1 MVQRRIKLKRL
12 PLIIAIFA
20 ILPILTLAIL
30 MTKSLQKDFND
41 KDFVVESV
49 MENSPQPV
57 IDTTKKMIYPY
68 TSQDV
73 TIGKTYYD
81 YQGEEKSQ
89 LNSLI
94 LHDNTYIQN
103 TGIDFVSENEFEV
116 VSVLEGTVSDVKE
129 DDTLGKIVEIKHDN
143 GYITSYQSLSETLVK
158 KGDIVNQ
165 GQVIG
170 KSGSNELDK
179 ELGNHLHFE
188 IYENGQAENPENYLD
203 KEIPEEK
210 KN

>member
-73 TIGKTYYD
+73 TIWKTYYD

-103 TGIDFVSENEFEV
+103 TGIDFVS
-116 VSVLEGTVSDVKE
+116 
-129 DDTLGKIVEIKHDN
+129 
-143 GYITSYQSLSETLVK
+143 
-158 KGDIVNQ
+158 
-165 GQVIG
+165 
-170 KSGSNELDK
+170 
-179 ELGNHLHFE
+179 
-188 IYENGQAENPENYLD
+188 
-203 KEIPEEK
+203 
-210 KN
+210 